1 MQLKYSM
8 KITVLFVSVLLTS
21 GLLFVNIY
29 NSIVDAVSWGSD
41 IPSSLEIARQYF
53 KSTNPGHFFRVFSPL
68 NQILILVSLILFW
81 KQGTIIRLLL
91 LFALLIH
98 IGTDVLTFLY
108 FYPRNDIMFFNQTMP
123 ELSSLK
129 QAWSEWSNM
138 NHFRSFLVFCTLIL
152 SSWSLY
158 IVSKYSLRAGI
169 K

>member
-68 NQILILVSLILFW
+68 NQVLILVSLILFW
-81 KQGTIIRLLL
+81 KLGKTIRLLL

-98 IGTDVLTFLY
+98 IGTDVLTFL
-108 FYPRNDIMFFNQTMP
+108 
-123 ELSSLK
+123 
-129 QAWSEWSNM
+129 
-138 NHFRSFLVFCTLIL
+138 
-152 SSWSLY
+152 
-158 IVSKYSLRAGI
+158 
-169 K
+169 